1 MCFFFKHKTAY
12 EMRISDWSSDVCSSD
27 LGGRFGCTHRD
38 TTGSRAYGR
47 QVRERFSGHGRRSSQ
62 RRQGPALR
70 LYGNIG
76 HGDALQK
83 RGAASL
89 RFLRA
94 YWLRQQ
100 GYRSSRSRTNRR
112 ADRPVGDAPRRAGAP
127 AADYVRTRP
136 RSREDTADLGITSVW
151 TSASAAARRSSMATD
166 TVWATAL
173 RLPSLAQACHSP
185 SRPVIRPGFMQLAPA
200 SPTTMKTENNRSG
213 QEG

>member
-70 LYGNIG
+70 LYGTIG

-89 RFLRA
+89 DRKSVVSGKRVSV
-94 YWLRQQ
+94 RVDH
-100 GYRSSRSRTNRR
+100 GGRR
-112 ADRPVGDAPRRAGAP
+112 ILKKKRKQKKP
-127 AADYVRTRP
+127 A
-136 RSREDTADLGITSVW
+136 
-151 TSASAAARRSSMATD
+151 
-166 TVWATAL
+166 
-173 RLPSLAQACHSP
+173 
-185 SRPVIRPGFMQLAPA
+185 
-200 SPTTMKTENNRSG
+200 
-213 QEG
+213 